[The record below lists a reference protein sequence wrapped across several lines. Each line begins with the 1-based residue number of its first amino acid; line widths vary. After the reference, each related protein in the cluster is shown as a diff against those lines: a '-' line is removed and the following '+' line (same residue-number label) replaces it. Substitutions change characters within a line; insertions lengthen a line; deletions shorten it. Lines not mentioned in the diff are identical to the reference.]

1 MSPQQHLAAQESNER
16 NGKSKL
22 TADQKADLF
31 YYIAPLT
38 RLLDLFEGDIS
49 GDMYDEEITLHSD
62 AFDSNSIF
70 IKDGYP
76 IGFSD
81 NLNNMFYL
89 RPELIQAL
97 RELLTLS

>member
-1 MSPQQHLAAQESNER
+1 MSSHQNLAAPESNER
-16 NGKSKL
+16 GGKNLL
-22 TADQKADLF
+22 TNDQKADLLH
-31 YYIAPLT
+31 YIAPLT

-49 GDMYDEEITLHSD
+49 PELYDEEITLHSD

-70 IKDGYP
+70 MKDGYP

-89 RPELIQAL
+89 RPELIQA
-97 RELLTLS
+97 S

>member
-1 MSPQQHLAAQESNER
+1 MSSHQNIAAPESNER
-16 NGKSKL
+16 RVNPPL
-22 TADQKADLF
+22 THDQKADLLH
-31 YYIAPLT
+31 YITPLT

-49 GDMYDEEITLHSD
+49 PELYDEEITLHSD

-70 IKDGYP
+70 MKDGYP

-89 RPELIQAL
+89 RPELIQA
-97 RELLTLS
+97 S